1 MPDIIKET
9 AYILRTCDAE
19 MRSWEGFQW
28 PESGPVEAPD
38 WEPTDECGNGLHGL
52 LWGEGDGSLLDWK
65 VDARW
70 IVARVE
76 EYIDLGDKVKF
87 PRAEVVFVGDR
98 KAATDKIIELGA
110 RGPVVGAIVCAGD
123 YGTASAGDYGTA
135 SAGRCG
141 TASAGD
147 GGTASAGDYGTASAG
162 YMGTASA
169 GRCGTASAGDLGT
182 ASAGYKGTASA
193 GYRGTASA
201 GRCGTAS
208 AGDGGT
214 ASAGALGTASVSDGG
229 TASAGD
235 GGIASAG
242 EDGAASA
249 GDYGTARAGDRG
261 TASAGYGGTASAGDR
276 GTVMIS
282 WFDGNRSRIAVGYVG
297 EGGIEP
303 NTPYRVENGQFVKVE
318 K

>member
-1 MPDIIKET
+1 MPEIIKEP

-110 RGPVVGAIVCAGD
+110 KGPVVGAIVCAGD
-123 YGTASAGDYGTA
+123 HGIARAGYMGTASAGDLGTASAGYKGTARAGDHGTASAGDGGTASVGRWGSASAGDYGTA
-135 SAGRCG
+135 SVGRCG

-147 GGTASAGDYGTASAG
+147 GGTASAGDYGTASV
-162 YMGTASA
+162 
-169 GRCGTASAGDLGT
+169 GRWGAA
-182 ASAGYKGTASA
+182 
-193 GYRGTASA
+193 RV
-201 GRCGTAS
+201 
-208 AGDGGT
+208 GDGGT
-214 ASAGALGTASVSDGG
+214 ASAGEEGTI
-229 TASAGD
+229 T
-235 GGIASAG
+235 IK
-242 EDGAASA
+242 
-249 GDYGTARAGDRG
+249 
-261 TASAGYGGTASAGDR
+261 
-276 GTVMIS
+276 
-282 WFDGNRSRIAVGYVG
+282 WHDGNRIRIAVGYVG

-303 NTPYRVENGQFVKVE
+303 NTLYRVRNGKFVKVE
-318 K
+318 DED